1 MGHFPTG
8 RWRAVLAGLVIV
20 MCACSF
26 PLYPGAL
33 DIQIEPEEQVTVD
46 WGNLPLETS
55 VPIPNSTSTLPLTP
69 TQPALP
75 SGGLIILETNHDGNR
90 EIYSLHADGSNPVN
104 LTNSPNEE
112 WMIECSPDGQWVLYS
127 TIEESSLNVYLM
139 TIRGDENKLAFILPG
154 KEAHGIWVDP
164 DVIFFEVYDGTATTT
179 YLASRD
185 GDSWQIQTVPA
196 GAGADLMP
204 KYRNFNGA
212 TLETR
217 VENYGKT
224 DLDFEIYLTEGNE
237 EKNLTNHPAWDM
249 IPMWSA
255 DGSKILFSSDRNG
268 ENSDLFLM
276 DRDGNILGQLTQS
289 DSNDMAYCWIQK

>member
-1 MGHFPTG
+1 MKQLPTNK
-8 RWRAVLAGLVIV
+8 WYLVLAAL
-20 MCACSF
+20 MAAACACSF
-26 PLYPGAL
+26 PLYPQAL
-33 DIQIEPEEQVTVD
+33 DAKIETEEHVSVD
-46 WGNLPLETS
+46 WSSQTLEA
-55 VPIPNSTSTLPLTP
+55 PAPAADLTP
-69 TQPALP
+69 TRPALP
-75 SGGLIILETNHDGNR
+75 PGGLIILETNRDGNR

-255 DGSKILFSSDRNG
+255 DGSKILFSSNRNG

-276 DRDGNILGQLTQS
+276 DRSGNILGQLTQS